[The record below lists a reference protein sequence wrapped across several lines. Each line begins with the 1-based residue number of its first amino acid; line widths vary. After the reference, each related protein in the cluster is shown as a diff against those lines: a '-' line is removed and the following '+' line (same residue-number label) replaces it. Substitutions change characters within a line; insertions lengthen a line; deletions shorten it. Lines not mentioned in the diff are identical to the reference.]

1 LETNNQNQI
10 QEFTFPEDSQFITL
24 DERKNRWAIPY
35 NYECLN
41 GRTQNLLT
49 KNSDAIIGKRVLDLG
64 CHMGTFSYA
73 AWRMGAQFTCGID
86 SEENTVKRGKELFH
100 NFKVPSS
107 ACRLNTGDVFEYL
120 ESLSPNEYDTVFCFG
135 LLYYVSD
142 PYNLLKLACRA
153 AKETVVLDTF
163 TAAYAAVQGKEAIQ
177 FQKMLESDGVIDMPI
192 LLVALT
198 QPKKKT
204 YQLPQ
209 SHDTGKKKLSLT
221 CFPTPALLERWF
233 LSLEIR
239 SEKISWENFI
249 QKDCQWQDLIKPED
263 KKLAHWADL
272 YACGI
277 REAYRLNKT

>member
-1 LETNNQNQI
+1 MEAKNQGQI
-10 QEFTFPEDSQFITL
+10 QAFTFPEDSQFITL
-24 DERKNRWAIPY
+24 DERQNRWAIPY

-41 GRTQNLLT
+41 GRTQNLLI

-73 AWRMGAQFTCGID
+73 AWKMGAKFTYGID
-86 SEENTVKRGKELFH
+86 SEESTIERGEKIFH
-100 NFKVPSS
+100 DSKVPISD
-107 ACRLNTGDVFEYL
+107 CRITAGDVFEYL
-120 ESLSPNEYDTVFCFG
+120 ESLSPNEYDTIFCFG

-142 PYNLLKLACRA
+142 PYTLLKLACRA

-163 TAAYAAVQGKEAIQ
+163 TASYAAVQGKEAVQ

-204 YQLPQ
+204 YKLPQ
-209 SHDTGKKKLSLT
+209 SHDTGSKKLSLT

-233 LSLEIR
+233 LSLEIK
-239 SEKISWENFI
+239 SNKISWENFI
-249 QKDCQWQDLIKPED
+249 QKDCRWQDLIKPED

-277 REAYRLNKT
+277 REAYRLNKI